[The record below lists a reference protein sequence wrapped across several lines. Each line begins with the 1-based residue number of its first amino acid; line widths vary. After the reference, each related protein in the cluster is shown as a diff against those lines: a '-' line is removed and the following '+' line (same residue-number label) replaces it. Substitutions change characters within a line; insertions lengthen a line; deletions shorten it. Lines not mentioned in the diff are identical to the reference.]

1 MGIVD
6 DGIGANGVVDDGTGV
21 DGDLGPMQTTK

>member
-1 MGIVD
+1 MGILD